1 MEARDDRVAELD
13 AMAFGNLCH
22 DALEAFGNSACKEET
37 DAEAITAFLQGE
49 VWRIVR
55 RQCGGA
61 LPAILHLQ
69 ASAACKRL
77 AFFASRQARLR
88 ADGWQIAATERP
100 LTMTEHG
107 LTIRGRADRLDYHA
121 ASDTWRI
128 IDYKTW
134 DRLGKNDGADR
145 FMSASKADLEAA
157 AQRGLAPFA
166 FADKPRVWTDLQ
178 LPLYLLMAQAGA
190 LVPAGAKTECGYFVL
205 GETEAETV
213 CKAWDFAP
221 LRDDAVAAV
230 RWVIGRVKAGVY
242 WPPTPKDAWER
253 DYGSLFLESPEL
265 GISPEWLAD
274 QERRLAGDRSVPS
287 PGDCG
292 QACATAIAGGH
303 LAGGPS

>member
-1 MEARDDRVAELD
+1 
-13 AMAFGNLCH
+13 
-22 DALEAFGNSACKEET
+22 
-37 DAEAITAFLQGE
+37 
-49 VWRIVR
+49 
-55 RQCGGA
+55 
-61 LPAILHLQ
+61 
-69 ASAACKRL
+69 
-77 AFFASRQARLR
+77 
-88 ADGWQIAATERP
+88 
-100 LTMTEHG
+100 MTEHG

-242 WPPTPKDAWER
+242 WIWASAPS
-253 DYGSLFLESPEL
+253 GSRTKSGDWPGTGVSPL
-265 GISPEWLAD
+265 PGTAD
-274 QERRLAGDRSVPS
+274 RLARQLSRVDTLLEVRHEKQPDQGLRRHRQDLRARDAHDPTDA
-287 PGDCG
+287 PRR
-292 QACATAIAGGH
+292 
-303 LAGGPS
+303 